1 MGNALKNSI
10 ISSDTATTKFL
21 EGLKRQSLD
30 VIYGKGKTSADF
42 VNFADNEQ
50 RQQFVAGIKNIR
62 QNPGIVPITNTIQVF
77 NTYDI
82 CSPLQFIATQAFPPG
97 SAVAEAISGFEGKAN
112 DLLNVFKKF
121 QFIEGNQLTEGVYG
135 YPNPLEEGNPLVPF
149 DIGKI
154 TLVVPNDQ
162 PGGEIKAP
170 IHKSSQVTIR
180 QVDNPKIGSKMIGTV
195 DKSFPVIGEDVGMF
209 TDAVVGVGYVMN
221 ITSISPPTPP
231 YATDK
236 NGNTLKDEDG
246 EPIVQG
252 FESFTMEFEAD
263 PSTTG
268 VRELAT
274 ELDGLT
280 TALRELGVEGIKND
294 LKAIPDTVPG
304 ISKLKEPFEKFIS
317 IIEGVEGDVS
327 NVATDAGTVQT
338 TLEGGLNAQQ
348 VIDRVRII
356 KDIQDKILPF
366 TNVTSFIEEKFKKQ
380 IENVNRFL
388 VDAIP
393 YDQLSSFVTIIV
405 NFTKFISGIISFIL
419 ALLRTINMILKIIT
433 IVIKVFKVVL
443 TVIKAAI
450 LFLPAA
456 FVPVGA
462 ITLVTEKLAYID
474 DALDTALVFVKRLSK
489 NINSVITIL
498 SIVQNFLVKLTI
510 ELAKFARKLDEC
522 NNLPGKDKF
531 TGLLENALRNSFTAL
546 NNLRNSVPQAGGLNG
561 TANDVTDAINAT
573 DGDATVIA
581 LADGTLLV
589 LPGSVYGF
597 DAEGNILFIGEL
609 VSLATGVSFEDSRG
623 EALRDKLQY
632 YTFNKFDAANRG
644 LLEAADQA
652 YLDTL
657 KVVDPE
663 DVFGNF
669 VELYLGYTLKI
680 QEEKPINPSDSTLIR
695 RRGVALDSNEFI
707 VAGTQLTFS
716 TDLGTIIQELKFQI
730 KRDIESGV
738 LGINSTDKDPNEIDD
753 DTAIEMARTTGGN
766 ALAISNLKAEQ
777 ANRAAAQPELRDN
790 PDQTPTEARIGN
802 SSFRSID
809 DAQPARSTPNP
820 SVKNKPLN
828 PQAIVKNDLNE
839 FISSDPSLSKI
850 ANNFSILNGASTSQ
864 LNQVLSQPGVEELSE
879 DELIANLKE
888 SILSEMDPNPN
899 KIEEIKNKTEPWYK
913 GLEEKAKADWQRLV
927 ALAVVTKKV
936 PPPFETYFNRI
947 VEQELPKWI
956 KLLLRQKYTETE
968 VNYGIQLDD
977 IREEYRIKI
986 KGTKVKVKRKRGRKK

>member
-1 MGNALKNSI
+1 MSNGLKNSI
-10 ISSDTATTKFL
+10 LSSDTAATKFL
-21 EGLKRQSLD
+21 EGLKRQTLD
-30 VIYGKGKTSADF
+30 IIYGKGKTSQDF
-42 VNFADNEQ
+42 VNFNDNAQ

-62 QNPGIVPITNTIQVF
+62 QNPGIVPITNTIEVF

-82 CSPLQFIATQAFPPG
+82 CSPLQFIATQAFPSG
-97 SAVAEAISGFEGKAN
+97 SVVAGAIAGFEGKAN

-135 YPNPLEEGNPLVPF
+135 YPNALEEGNPLVPF
-149 DIGKI
+149 DTKKI

-170 IHKSSQVTIR
+170 IHKSSQVIIK

-195 DKSFPVIGEDVGMF
+195 DQSFPVTGEDIGIF
-209 TDAVVGVGYVMN
+209 TDAVVGVGYIMN

-246 EPIVQG
+246 EPVLQG

-263 PSTTG
+263 PATTD

-280 TALRELGVEGIKND
+280 TALRELGIEGIKTD
-294 LKAIPDTVPG
+294 LAAIPDTVPG

-348 VIDRVRII
+348 VIERVRIL

-380 IENVNRFL
+380 IEDVNRFL
-388 VDAIP
+388 VNAIP

-405 NFTKFISGIISFIL
+405 NFTKFVNGVISFIL
-419 ALLRTINMILKIIT
+419 ALLRTINMMLKIIT

-443 TVIKAAI
+443 KVVKAVIKA
-450 LFLPAA
+450 LPAA

-462 ITLVTEKLAYID
+462 IQLVTEKIAYID
-474 DALDTALVFVKRLSK
+474 AALDTALVFVKRLSK
-489 NINSVITIL
+489 NIEGVIRSL
-498 SIVQNFLVKLTI
+498 SIVQKFVTKLTI
-510 ELAKFARKLDEC
+510 ELAKFAQKLDEC

-531 TGLLENALRNSFTAL
+531 TGLLENALRNSFVAL

-561 TANDVTDAINAT
+561 TANDVTNAINAT
-573 DGDATVIA
+573 DGDATVIS
-581 LADGTLLV
+581 LADGTLLI

-597 DAEGNILFIGEL
+597 DTDGNILFIGEL

-623 EALRDKLQY
+623 EALRDKLTY
-632 YTFNKFDAANRG
+632 YTFNKFDAANKG

-652 YLDTL
+652 FLDTL

-669 VELYLGYTLKI
+669 VEIYLGYTLKI
-680 QEEKPINPSDSTLIR
+680 QEEKPINPSDNTLVR

-738 LGINSTDKDPNEIDD
+738 LGINTTDKDSNEIDD

-790 PDQTPTEARIGN
+790 PDQTPIEARVGN
-802 SSFRSID
+802 SAFRSID
-809 DAQPARSTPNP
+809 DSQPARSTPNP
-820 SVKNKPLN
+820 SVKNKPLDT
-828 PQAIVKNDLNE
+828 QTIVKNDLNE
-839 FISSDPSLSKI
+839 FINSDPSLSKI
-850 ANNFSILNGASTSQ
+850 ANNFNILSGASSTQ

-888 SILSEMDPNPN
+888 SILSEMDPNPD
-899 KIEEIKNKTEPWYK
+899 KIEEIKNKTEQWYE
-913 GLEEKAKADWQRLV
+913 GLKAKAQADYDRLV
-927 ALAVVTKKV
+927 SRTPMAKKIL
-936 PPPFETYFNRI
+936 PPFEEYFNKI
-947 VEQELPKWI
+947 EEQELPKWI
-956 KLLLRQKYTETE
+956 KLLLRQRYTETE

-986 KGTKVKVKRKRGRKK
+986 NGTKVKVKRKRGRKK